1 MTDPAYLDSIIT
13 EYHDGSDWVDIS
25 AYVVGDIK
33 GNNGLGGWRPE
44 NRVAVLGIMN
54 ITINNKGKQ
63 FSPMG
68 GDAVRGLSTLTGWN
82 KGAKIRVRG
91 LYRLNYY
98 TIWIGRIASIDSD
111 DLNWGNE
118 QVRVMAVDYM
128 NVPVNYPMKGATI
141 ALNKRIDEAM
151 TTILSRLSLQ
161 PEASN
166 FDTCESPLGSV

>member
-1 MTDPAYLDSIIT
+1 MTDAVYLDSIIT

-33 GNNGLGGWRPE
+33 GNDGLGGWRPE
-44 NRVAVLGIMN
+44 NRVGVLGTLN
-54 ITINNKGKQ
+54 ITINNKSKQ

-91 LYRLNYY
+91 TFASQNKV
-98 TIWIGRIASIDSD
+98 IWTGKIASIDSD

-118 QVRVMAVDYM
+118 QVRVMATNWM
-128 NVPVNYPMKGATI
+128 NVPVNFPMKGAAI
-141 ALNKRIDEAM
+141 GLNKRID
-151 TTILSRLSLQ
+151 LSLIHI
-161 PEASN
+161 
-166 FDTCESPLGSV
+166 